1 MPFKAAA
8 FFMCSLLAL
17 GAAFTSKPENGAA
30 YFHVI
35 PLFLRLFVLPN
46 TYFMKQLLLIISL
59 LPHILLQAQVRKV
72 PAETAIQAVTVF
84 SSGAQIQRTA
94 TVAVQPGRSEIQ
106 FTNLSNQLDAQS
118 VQLKAD
124 AAITLLS
131 VQAVKDFFG
140 ERKVEQEE
148 KALLEKQAGL
158 KDKMDADLKL
168 LEVYKQEEA
177 MLIKNQAIGGSTGVK
192 AAELQ
197 AALDLHR
204 QRLTELY
211 QKQLETTKRVQAA
224 QQEWERT
231 RMQISEMGKKRDSVH
246 NSVVALIESKE
257 TRSIRFTLTYT
268 VKDAGWYAT
277 YDVRVAEVGKPI
289 DLTMTANVFQRSGET
304 WKDVALLLSTG
315 NPTDNAT
322 PSQLQP
328 WQLNFYD
335 PSTAWM
341 RNQRVQPGVAM
352 GRVTNNKNEP
362 VAGATVQVRSGSST
376 ITDANGFFKLQNL
389 PVQAVAVVSAVGFES
404 KSIAIKPG
412 YFNIQLN
419 EQQNALDEV
428 VVVGYGTQN
437 AALEGRVA
445 GAQLKRAV
453 AAPAKQEELQTV
465 AVTTDYKPT
474 TTVYA
479 IEDKYTLETDG
490 KTTIIPIRKLAVPA
504 LFEYYAA
511 PKLDPA
517 AFLTA
522 KITSW
527 QELDLQPGEASLFF
541 EGTYLG
547 KTYLDLANAGDTLG
561 LALGKDNG
569 IRVQRKLVKEFTAKR
584 LIGANR
590 TETKAFEITVRNNKR
605 IPITVIVEDQ
615 FPVSVNK
622 EIEVD
627 EQKAPDAQWDRETGL
642 LTWNVSL
649 APSEEKKLTS
659 SYRVRYPKDRKVVLD

>member
-1 MPFKAAA
+1 
-8 FFMCSLLAL
+8 
-17 GAAFTSKPENGAA
+17 
-30 YFHVI
+30 
-35 PLFLRLFVLPN
+35 
-46 TYFMKQLLLIISL
+46 MKQLLLIISL

>member
-1 MPFKAAA
+1 M
-8 FFMCSLLAL
+8 
-17 GAAFTSKPENGAA
+17 KPGKLFPSFYECL
-30 YFHVI
+30 
-35 PLFLRLFVLPN
+35 LFLRLLVLPN
-46 TYFMKQLLLIISL
+46 TYFMKQLLLIYCL
-59 LPHILLQAQVRKV
+59 LPYILLQAQVRKV

-106 FTNLSNQLDAQS
+106 FTHLSNQLDAQS

-124 AAITLLS
+124 ANITLLS

-140 ERKVEQEE
+140 ERKAEQEE
-148 KALLEKQAGL
+148 KTLLEKQASL
-158 KDKMDADLKL
+158 KEKIDSDTKL
-168 LEVYKQEEA
+168 LEVYKQEES
-177 MLIKNQAIGGSTGVK
+177 MLVKNQAIGGSAGVK

-204 QRLTELY
+204 QRLIELF
-211 QKQLETTKRVQAA
+211 QKQLETGRRLQMA
-224 QQEWERT
+224 QQEWSRT
-231 RMQISEMGKKRDSVH
+231 QAQITEISKKKDSVH
-246 NSVVALIESKE
+246 HTVSALIESKE

-268 VKDAGWYAT
+268 VKDAGWYPT
-277 YDVRVAEVGKPI
+277 YDVRVGEVGKPI
-289 DLTMTANVFQRSGET
+289 DLMMTANVFQRSGET
-304 WKDVALLLSTG
+304 WKEVSLLLSTG

-335 PSTAWM
+335 PATAWM
-341 RNQRVQPGVAM
+341 RNQRVQPGVVM
-352 GRVTNNKNEP
+352 GRITNEKNEP
-362 VAGATVQVRSGSST
+362 VAGATVQVRNSSAT

-389 PVQAVAVVSAVGFES
+389 PVSAVAVVSSVGYETKTLS
-404 KSIAIKPG
+404 VKPG
-412 YFNIQLN
+412 YFNIQLK
-419 EQQNALDEV
+419 ESQTALNEV
-428 VVVGYGTQN
+428 VVTGYGAPSADLQ
-437 AALEGRVA
+437 GRVA
-445 GAQLKRAV
+445 GVRLRGVNAV
-453 AAPAKQEELQTV
+453 AQKEEEIQTV
-465 AVTTDYKPT
+465 AVTTEYKPT
-474 TTVYA
+474 NTVYA

-490 KTTIIPIRKLAVPA
+490 KTTIIPIRRLAVPA

-522 KITSW
+522 KIVSW
-527 QELDLQPGEASLFF
+527 QELDLQSGEASLFF

-547 KTYLDLANAGDTLG
+547 KTYLDLATAGDTLA

-569 IRVQRKLVKEFTAKR
+569 IRVQRKLVKEFAAKR
-584 LIGANR
+584 MMGANR
-590 TETKAFEITVRNNKR
+590 TETKAFEIIVRNNKR
-605 IPITVIVEDQ
+605 IPITVIVQDQ

-642 LTWNVSL
+642 LTWNVAL
-649 APSEEKKLTS
+649 APGEEKKLGT
-659 SYRVRYPKDRKVVLD
+659 SYRVRFPKDRKLVLE

>member
-1 MPFKAAA
+1 
-8 FFMCSLLAL
+8 
-17 GAAFTSKPENGAA
+17 
-30 YFHVI
+30 
-35 PLFLRLFVLPN
+35 
-46 TYFMKQLLLIISL
+46 MKQLLLIISL
-59 LPHILLQAQVRKV
+59 LPQGLLQAQVRKV

-158 KDKMDADLKL
+158 KDKIDADNKL

-211 QKQLETTKRVQAA
+211 QKQLETTKRVQLA

-231 RMQISEMGKKRDSVH
+231 RMQIGEMGKKRDSVH

-277 YDVRVAEVGKPI
+277 YDVRVGEVGKPI

-376 ITDANGFFKLQNL
+376 VTDANGFFKLQNL

-404 KSIAIKPG
+404 KSFSLKPG
-412 YFNIQLN
+412 YFNVQLN

-649 APSEEKKLTS
+649 APGEEKKLTS
-659 SYRVRYPKDRKVVLD
+659 SYRVRYPKDRKVVLE

>member
-1 MPFKAAA
+1 
-8 FFMCSLLAL
+8 MCSLLAL
-17 GAAFTSKPENGAA
+17 GAAFTSRQQNGAA
-30 YFHVI
+30 YFYVI

-59 LPHILLQAQVRKV
+59 LPQVLLQAQVRKV

-204 QRLTELY
+204 QRLTDLY

-231 RMQISEMGKKRDSVH
+231 RMQIGEMGKKRDSVH

-277 YDVRVAEVGKPI
+277 YDVRVGEVGKPI

-547 KTYLDLANAGDTLG
+547 KTYLDLATAGDTLS

>member
-1 MPFKAAA
+1 
-8 FFMCSLLAL
+8 
-17 GAAFTSKPENGAA
+17 
-30 YFHVI
+30 
-35 PLFLRLFVLPN
+35 
-46 TYFMKQLLLIISL
+46 MKQLLLTAFL
-59 LPHILLQAQVRKV
+59 LPQVLLQAQVRKV

-94 TVAVQPGRSEIQ
+94 SVAVQPGRSEIQ

-148 KALLEKQAGL
+148 RTLLEKQASL
-158 KDKMDADLKL
+158 KDKIDTDTKM

-177 MLIKNQAIGGSTGVK
+177 MLVKNQAIGGTTGVK
-192 AAELQ
+192 ASELQ

-211 QKQLETTKRVQAA
+211 QKQLETGKRLQAA

-231 RMQISEMGKKRDSVH
+231 RMQIAEISKKKDSVH
-246 NSVVALIESKE
+246 HSVVALIESKE
-257 TRSIRFTLTYT
+257 PRSIRFTLTYT
-268 VKDAGWYAT
+268 VKDAGWYPT
-277 YDVRVAEVGKPI
+277 YDIRVGEVGKPF
-289 DLTMTANVFQRSGET
+289 DLMMTANVFQRSGET
-304 WKDVALLLSTG
+304 WKDVSVLLSTG

-322 PSQLQP
+322 PSQLQS

-335 PSTAWM
+335 PATAWM
-341 RNQRVQPGVAM
+341 RNQRVQPGVVM
-352 GRVTNNKNEP
+352 GRVTSEKNEP
-362 VAGATVQVRSGSST
+362 VPGATVQVRNSSST
-376 ITDANGFFKLQNL
+376 ITDANGFFRLQNL
-389 PVQAVAVVSAVGFES
+389 PVSAVAVISSVGYET
-404 KSIAIKPG
+404 KTLPVKPG
-412 YFNIQLN
+412 YFNIQLK
-419 EQQNALDEV
+419 ESQAALNEV

-437 AALEGRVA
+437 ADLQGRVA
-445 GAQLKRAV
+445 GVQLKRVA
-453 AAPAKQEELQTV
+453 AAPAKEEELQTV

-474 TTVYA
+474 TTVYT
-479 IEDKYTLETDG
+479 IEGKYTLETDG
-490 KTTIIPIRKLAVPA
+490 KTTIIPIRRLAVPA
-504 LFEYYAA
+504 QFEYYAA
-511 PKLDPA
+511 PKLDPS

-522 KITSW
+522 KVVAW
-527 QELDLQPGEASLFF
+527 QEMDLQSGEASLFF

-547 KTYLDLANAGDTLG
+547 KTYLDLATAGDTLN

-605 IPITVIVEDQ
+605 IPVTVIIQDQ

-642 LTWNVSL
+642 FTWSL
-649 APSEEKKLTS
+649 SVAPGEEKKLSS
-659 SYRVRYPKDRKVVLD
+659 SYRVRYPKDRKVVLE